1 MMADY
6 LLVRYEEIDRKS
18 YEHVLVEIEIKQVQL
33 NFTSLIP
40 YLIT

>member
-18 YEHVLVEIEIKQVQL
+18 YEHVLEIEIKVQL

-40 YLIT
+40 YLT